1 MPKEIAVKLTRFPFF
16 FTPDIHSSFTSLKL
30 SHSLPARPT
39 SIPPIPSTCLSTPN
53 LKPIPNLSHLPPRPQ
68 TLLPAPHSKP
78 PPTIPATI
86 PSSLPLNPMKR
97 ESLKVEPEESKP
109 FTTNTSSN
117 VNSLIQ
123 PKREEEEI
131 DSDRKP
137 SLPVPYPFAST
148 SAPISLIDSRR
159 DSFALPSTSTSRSNS
174 PRASRSNSGSIT
186 PVTSSRMKKEELTS
200 ASTSDEGDESE
211 SKKEVKVS
219 PKKKSTGNGKGKG
232 KGKGKRGEVESEP
245 QLIGHLPSAEE
256 AVRSLF
262 PSLFRILNIA
272 WYADT
277 KKGNWCTGW
286 ENVYRD
292 WGM

>member
-1 MPKEIAVKLTRFPFF
+1 
-16 FTPDIHSSFTSLKL
+16 
-30 SHSLPARPT
+30 
-39 SIPPIPSTCLSTPN
+39 
-53 LKPIPNLSHLPPRPQ
+53 
-68 TLLPAPHSKP
+68 
-78 PPTIPATI
+78 
-86 PSSLPLNPMKR
+86 
-97 ESLKVEPEESKP
+97 
-109 FTTNTSSN
+109 
-117 VNSLIQ
+117 
-123 PKREEEEI
+123 
-131 DSDRKP
+131 
-137 SLPVPYPFAST
+137 
-148 SAPISLIDSRR
+148 
-159 DSFALPSTSTSRSNS
+159 
-174 PRASRSNSGSIT
+174 
-186 PVTSSRMKKEELTS
+186 MKKEELTS